1 MKLSLSFFTRLV
13 LLFLLFMLGLI
24 LTGGMQFLVM
34 RLTDN
39 AVAATRITMV
49 MQDLLA
55 FILPALITAML
66 ITRLPADFLQLRK
79 GPGAWPMV
87 LFAGGLIVGLPL
99 IEWTNALCEQLPWPQ
114 SVLDLEA
121 AAESAAA
128 AVIGPPTG
136 ANPLVAILIVGVLTG
151 VAEEL
156 FFRGALQRIL
166 ATRPMSVHAAVWLT
180 AVIFSLMHGQP
191 VGFVARTLLGAWFGY
206 AAALTGSLWTAVIL
220 HALNN
225 SLAVGA
231 ELLHFDPSPS
241 TITAAASAIAV
252 AAVIVLLRRRLS
264 RG

>member
-24 LTGGMQFLVM
+24 LTGAMQFLVM
-34 RLTDN
+34 RLTDD
-39 AVAATRITMV
+39 AVAAARITMV

-55 FILPALITAML
+55 FILPALIAAMM

-79 GPGAWPMV
+79 GPGAWPMA
-87 LFAGGLIVGLPL
+87 LFAAGLIFGLPL
-99 IEWTNALCEQLPWPQ
+99 IEWINSLCEQLPWPR

-121 AAESAAA
+121 AAEAAA
-128 AVIGPPTG
+128 ATVIGPPSG

-166 ATRPMSVHAAVWLT
+166 ATRPMSIHAAVWLT
-180 AVIFSLMHGQP
+180 AIIFSLMHGQP

-206 AAALTGSLWTAVIL
+206 AVALTGSLWTGVIL

-231 ELLHFDPSPS
+231 ELLHVDMTSS
-241 TITAAASAIAV
+241 AMTAAASAIAV
-252 AAVIVLLRRRLS
+252 AAVLMLLRRRLS
-264 RG
+264 QD